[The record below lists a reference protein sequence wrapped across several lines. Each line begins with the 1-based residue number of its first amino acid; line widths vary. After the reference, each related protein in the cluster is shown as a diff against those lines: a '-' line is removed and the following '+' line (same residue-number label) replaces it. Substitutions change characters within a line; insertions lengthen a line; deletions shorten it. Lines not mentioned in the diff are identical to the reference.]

1 MNLLSFLSL
10 SIYSQRY
17 TNKTTSTSINQS
29 INHKRRKAVTLNDEL
44 KRGHIYGT
52 TILKSNYI
60 TSNEF
65 RLKFLRCEFFDI
77 TKACI
82 RYCKNLNLVYELFGD
97 VALLR
102 PLQINDL
109 SKREIQHLKGKAYL
123 YCTVKR
129 KRKRNLAVAVAVA
142 VSNTTYLFKNII
154 VLYMLLCIKIT
165 ASHSFILCSFLMLN
179 NIIKKKYIII

>member
-1 MNLLSFLSL
+1 MAMAMACIIWILCYVLSRTHKRSVPILKYKNTLLNSFWSSFLSFSFFLL
-10 SIYSQRY
+10 STLYQQNNIH
-17 TNKTTSTSINQS
+17 INQS

-82 RYCKNLNLVYELFGD
+82 RYCKNLNFVYELFGD

-102 PLQINDL
+102 PLQMHDL
-109 SKREIQHLKGKAYL
+109 SKREIQQLKGK
-123 YCTVKR
+123 
-129 KRKRNLAVAVAVA
+129 
-142 VSNTTYLFKNII
+142 
-154 VLYMLLCIKIT
+154 
-165 ASHSFILCSFLMLN
+165 
-179 NIIKKKYIII
+179 

>member
-1 MNLLSFLSL
+1 MIFFSLFLFL
-10 SIYSQRY
+10 FTLNAIPTKQHPHQ
-17 TNKTTSTSINQS
+17 SINQS

-52 TILKSNYI
+52 TILNSNYI

-97 VALLR
+97 IALLR

-129 KRKRNLAVAVAVA
+129 KRYLAVAVAVAVA
-142 VSNTTYLFKNII
+142 VSNTTYSFKNMIA
-154 VLYMLLCIKIT
+154 LYMLLCIKIT

-179 NIIKKKYIII
+179 NKI